1 MKKAIVFDFDGVI
14 LDTETPDYTSWADLF
29 EAYNV
34 HLDREVWSPLIGG
47 NVAFDIYQHL
57 EDLTGIAFDR
67 VKLRKTRH
75 ATYVRMVEANPVLPG
90 VLDYLESA
98 AGFQLSLAVASSSHG
113 GWAPSHLERLG
124 LIDFFSAVRTAD
136 DVVRARPHP
145 DVYLA
150 ALDALGV
157 APADAI
163 AIEDSPTGIAAAKR
177 AGIFCVV
184 VPNAMTRDLSV
195 DEVDMRLESL
205 ADLSLDGL
213 MRQVASIEAAGA

>member
-1 MKKAIVFDFDGVI
+1 VKKAIIFDFDGVI
-14 LDTETPDYTSWADLF
+14 LDTETPDYESWADLF

-34 HLDREVWSPLIGG
+34 QLDLEVWSPLIGG
-47 NVAFDIYQHL
+47 DVAFSVYQHL

-67 VKLRKTRH
+67 PKLRKTRH
-75 ATYVRMVEANPVLPG
+75 ATYVRMVESNPVLPG
-90 VLDYLESA
+90 VLEYLESA
-98 AGFQLSLAVASSSHG
+98 ARLNLSLAVASSSNG
-113 GWAPSHLERLG
+113 GWAQSHLERLG

-136 DVVRARPHP
+136 DVARAKPHP

-184 VPNAMTRDLSV
+184 VPNPMTRNLPVEEADI
-195 DEVDMRLESL
+195 RLESL

-213 MRQVASIEAAGA
+213 MRQVASTEATGA